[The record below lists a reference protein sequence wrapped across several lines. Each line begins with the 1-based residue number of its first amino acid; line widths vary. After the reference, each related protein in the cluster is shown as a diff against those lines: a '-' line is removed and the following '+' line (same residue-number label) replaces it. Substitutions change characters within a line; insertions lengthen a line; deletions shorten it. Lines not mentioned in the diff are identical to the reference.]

1 MNWNKGFTAG
11 IGHMLLAAGLVLGL
25 SMARPAQAAPVREIV
40 LVHGAFMDG
49 SSWAPVIERLQ
60 ARGFSVRAAQNP
72 LRSLRDDAQVVR
84 DLLAQP
90 TGTPTQADTLLVG
103 FSWGGVVIGELAD
116 EARVA
121 GLVYVAA
128 PAPDVGQSLADLQ
141 AGAPAGPAMPGLA
154 ALKQNARGQLL
165 LDPARWGEAM
175 AHELPPERAALLAAV
190 QTPVPPSLFS
200 DKASAA
206 AWRTRRSWYVVATE
220 DRLFAPA
227 LQWQIAR
234 RIGAEI
240 LALPSSHAV
249 ILSQPER
256 VAALIEQAAKALGE
270 AK

>member
-11 IGHMLLAAGLVLGL
+11 IGHALLAAGLVLGL
-25 SMARPAQAAPVREIV
+25 SMARLAQAAPVREIV

-141 AGAPAGPAMPGLA
+141 AGAPAGPAMPGPVSYTHLT
-154 ALKQNARGQLL
+154 
-165 LDPARWGEAM
+165 
-175 AHELPPERAALLAAV
+175 LP
-190 QTPVPPSLFS
+190 TNS
-200 DKASAA
+200 
-206 AWRTRRSWYVVATE
+206 
-220 DRLFAPA
+220 
-227 LQWQIAR
+227 
-234 RIGAEI
+234 
-240 LALPSSHAV
+240 
-249 ILSQPER
+249 R
-256 VAALIEQAAKALGE
+256 V
-270 AK
+270 